1 MRERLNETEQRKL
14 AEVGFT
20 KVDGS
25 PVLTLADL
33 LESLP
38 DAVEVFRYRPEQR
51 WENMSDP
58 TYCEW
63 LEICKDE
70 DVWEASYGNCT
81 FSNPDLCLEYYSK
94 ELIEALYNL
103 AVSFA
108 TAPKE
113 WIDKSDSIYR
123 MLGESEADYQ
133 ERLKRLKGTED

>member
-1 MRERLNETEQRKL
+1 MRERLNESEQRKL

-25 PVLTLADL
+25 AVLTLTDL
-33 LESLP
+33 LDALP

-58 TYCEW
+58 TYWEW
-63 LEICKDE
+63 LEIGKNE
-70 DVWEASYGNCT
+70 YKWKASYGN
-81 FSNPDLCLEYYSK
+81 SNFTNPYLCLEYYSK

-103 AVSFA
+103 AVAFA

-113 WIDKSDSIYR
+113 WIDKSGSIYR
-123 MLGESEADYQ
+123 MLGESEEDYQ
-133 ERLKRLKGTED
+133 ERLKRLKETEE